1 MTSGHHNMCELS
13 SELAVSSRLERI
25 VQFLDEA
32 AILANSFDSG
42 VKLDCHD
49 NDDDP
54 PVFQNVVTISN
65 LPPLDQITICSES
78 CSDHTSLGDMSSV
91 TTDENDEIN
100 MESTPKKELSYPK
113 PNPSLRTIFDRYWDK
128 NRPVQ
133 VITTTAEESKMDPV
147 SPLHHD
153 DDASSVNTYER
164 TLRQSQEKTSSLP
177 PIRRRIFQG
186 LLPPTPDLTPPD
198 RHCHPYPIKVQS
210 DPCLLS
216 KKVKS
221 PCLRRSRFSVST
233 CSSSTPEC
241 RRASSCSSVTSV
253 TFNPKVDVVVYRRP
267 VEHYASKGWSD
278 FFA

>member
-1 MTSGHHNMCELS
+1 MCELS
-13 SELAVSSRLERI
+13 SQLSVSSRLEGI

-32 AILANSFDSG
+32 AILATSFDTG
-42 VKLDCHD
+42 VDQDCH
-49 NDDDP
+49 DDDP
-54 PVFQNVVTISN
+54 PVFENVVTFIN

-78 CSDHTSLGDMSSV
+78 CSDHTSFGDVSSV

-100 MESTPKKELSYPK
+100 MESTPKKELSYP
-113 PNPSLRTIFDRYWDK
+113 NPSLRTIFDRYWDK
-128 NRPVQ
+128 NRPAQ

-153 DDASSVNTYER
+153 DDTSSVNTCER
-164 TLRQSQEKTSSLP
+164 TLRQSQEKTSTP

-186 LLPPTPDLTPPD
+186 LPPTPDLAPSD
-198 RHCHPYPIKVQS
+198 RHCDHYPNKVQS

-216 KKVKS
+216 KKVKP

-233 CSSSTPEC
+233 CSSSSPEC
-241 RRASSCSSVTSV
+241 RRASSSSSVTTTSV

-278 FFA
+278 FFAS